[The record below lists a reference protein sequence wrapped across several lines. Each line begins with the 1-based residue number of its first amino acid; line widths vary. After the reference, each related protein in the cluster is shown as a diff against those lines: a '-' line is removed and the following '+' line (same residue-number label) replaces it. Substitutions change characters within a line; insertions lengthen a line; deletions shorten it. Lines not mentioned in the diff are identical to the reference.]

1 MEMNEFLRDLNAE
14 KKGTDE
20 KLTYGEKGGKGVS
33 GLENLVAI
41 MFDADRTSF
50 LILYT
55 RGTDEKERYPQPN
68 RLISQLTPQA
78 IRPC

>member
-14 KKGTDE
+14 KKGLYK
-20 KLTYGEKGGKGVS
+20 KLTWEEEGGKGVS

-55 RGTDEKERYPQPN
+55 RWTDK
-68 RLISQLTPQA
+68 
-78 IRPC
+78 

>member
-20 KLTYGEKGGKGVS
+20 KLTWKEKGGEGLS

-41 MFDADRTSF
+41 MFDDDRTSF
-50 LILYT
+50 LI
-55 RGTDEKERYPQPN
+55 
-68 RLISQLTPQA
+68 
-78 IRPC
+78 